1 MAFFQ
6 KFLQKIS
13 DDDSSKGFKGSPT
26 ETAYFG
32 TVKADPNFNAQ
43 NDAAKLKK
51 AIETKGV
58 DEATIVEVLAKRSNA
73 QRQQIKAA
81 YQQDTGKP
89 LVDALR
95 KALKSDFEEVVLA
108 LLMTPPEYDAFE
120 IKRAMKG
127 LGTKEAVLSE
137 ILGTRSNKE
146 ITAMKTSF
154 KEVYGELLEEDL
166 KSEISGHLETVLLA
180 LCKATR
186 SEDYNI
192 DDGLAKSDA
201 KALFE
206 AGENRV
212 GTVCSVLIDV
222 LTSRSEAQLCKIFKY
237 YGQYSKQGLAKA
249 LESEL
254 HGNLEDCLMTL
265 VKSAWNK
272 PALFAEKL
280 HLAMKGIGTNT
291 DTLTRIIVS
300 RSEIDLLKIIQ
311 EYKRM
316 YGKTLQEA
324 ILKETSGDYEK
335 ILLALCG
342 TQSRKMAFLQKL
354 FQQSNEEKG
363 FKAAPAVETGYLG
376 TVKADPNF
384 NAQNDAAK
392 LKKAIET
399 KGVDEATIVEVL
411 AKRSNAQ
418 RQQIKA
424 AYQQSAGKPL
434 ADDLK
439 KALKSDFEEVVL
451 ALLMTP
457 PEYDAFEM
465 KRAMKNL
472 GTNEN
477 VLSEILGTRSNKEI
491 AALKNTFKEVYGEML
506 EEDIKC
512 EVKGDLETTLV
523 ALCKATRSED
533 RNIDDGMAK
542 SDAKALFEAGENRI
556 GTVCSVLIDI
566 LTNRSEAQL
575 CKILQYYG
583 QLSKDGLAKDLE
595 GELHGSFED
604 CLMTLVKS
612 AWNKPAYFAEK
623 LHLAMKGLGTN
634 TDTLTRIIVSRSEI
648 DLLKIIQ
655 EYKRMYGKTLQ
666 EAILKE
672 TSGDYEKILLALCGT
687 Q

>member
-13 DDDSSKGFKGSPT
+13 DDDSSKGFKGAPT

-166 KSEISGHLETVLLA
+166 KSELSGHLETVLLA

-254 HGNLEDCLMTL
+254 HGNLEDCLMIL

-272 PALFAEKL
+272 PAL
-280 HLAMKGIGTNT
+280 
-291 DTLTRIIVS
+291 
-300 RSEIDLLKIIQ
+300 
-311 EYKRM
+311 
-316 YGKTLQEA
+316 
-324 ILKETSGDYEK
+324 
-335 ILLALCG
+335 
-342 TQSRKMAFLQKL
+342 
-354 FQQSNEEKG
+354 
-363 FKAAPAVETGYLG
+363 
-376 TVKADPNF
+376 
-384 NAQNDAAK
+384 
-392 LKKAIET
+392 
-399 KGVDEATIVEVL
+399 
-411 AKRSNAQ
+411 
-418 RQQIKA
+418 
-424 AYQQSAGKPL
+424 
-434 ADDLK
+434 
-439 KALKSDFEEVVL
+439 
-451 ALLMTP
+451 
-457 PEYDAFEM
+457 
-465 KRAMKNL
+465 
-472 GTNEN
+472 
-477 VLSEILGTRSNKEI
+477 
-491 AALKNTFKEVYGEML
+491 
-506 EEDIKC
+506 
-512 EVKGDLETTLV
+512 
-523 ALCKATRSED
+523 
-533 RNIDDGMAK
+533 
-542 SDAKALFEAGENRI
+542 
-556 GTVCSVLIDI
+556 
-566 LTNRSEAQL
+566 
-575 CKILQYYG
+575 
-583 QLSKDGLAKDLE
+583 
-595 GELHGSFED
+595 
-604 CLMTLVKS
+604 
-612 AWNKPAYFAEK
+612 FAEK

>member
-13 DDDSSKGFKGSPT
+13 DDDSSKGFKGAPT

-120 IKRAMKG
+120 MKRAMKG

-166 KSEISGHLETVLLA
+166 KSELSGHLETVLLT

-300 RSEIDLLKIIQ
+300 RSETDLLKIIQ

-342 TQSRKMAFLQKL
+342 TQ
-354 FQQSNEEKG
+354 
-363 FKAAPAVETGYLG
+363 
-376 TVKADPNF
+376 
-384 NAQNDAAK
+384 
-392 LKKAIET
+392 
-399 KGVDEATIVEVL
+399 
-411 AKRSNAQ
+411 
-418 RQQIKA
+418 
-424 AYQQSAGKPL
+424 
-434 ADDLK
+434 
-439 KALKSDFEEVVL
+439 
-451 ALLMTP
+451 
-457 PEYDAFEM
+457 
-465 KRAMKNL
+465 
-472 GTNEN
+472 
-477 VLSEILGTRSNKEI
+477 
-491 AALKNTFKEVYGEML
+491 
-506 EEDIKC
+506 
-512 EVKGDLETTLV
+512 
-523 ALCKATRSED
+523 
-533 RNIDDGMAK
+533 
-542 SDAKALFEAGENRI
+542 
-556 GTVCSVLIDI
+556 
-566 LTNRSEAQL
+566 
-575 CKILQYYG
+575 
-583 QLSKDGLAKDLE
+583 
-595 GELHGSFED
+595 
-604 CLMTLVKS
+604 
-612 AWNKPAYFAEK
+612 
-623 LHLAMKGLGTN
+623 
-634 TDTLTRIIVSRSEI
+634 
-648 DLLKIIQ
+648 
-655 EYKRMYGKTLQ
+655 
-666 EAILKE
+666 
-672 TSGDYEKILLALCGT
+672 
-687 Q
+687 